1 MLKSLRNRL
10 ILSHVLPVLII
21 IPVMGIALIYVL
33 ETQFL
38 LPTLTRSVTGE
49 SILIAEIVRE
59 QIEIWDNPQIANS
72 LLNNIGPNLRAQV
85 MLISPDG
92 TLLASTNPDDQ
103 ANLNKP
109 VQAPGLEQALN
120 GKIATNSNYYSSS
133 QHSDVIDVL
142 VPVIS
147 SQGKTLGV
155 VRETYRY
162 ESVTEEI
169 LRLRNLI
176 GGILVLG
183 LIVGALFGF
192 FLAISLSTPLR
203 RVTQSVFDLARGE
216 KTDILQEEGPEE
228 VRTLLIAF
236 NLLNERLH
244 SLENAR
250 RRLLAN
256 LVHELGRPLGA
267 LRSAIQALLA
277 GASDEPELRDELLR
291 GMDDETKRLQH
302 LLEDLSHLHEQVLGT
317 MELDRQEIAMSAW
330 LTDILGPWREAAK
343 EKHLRW
349 QTEIPADLN
358 NLYADPIRLGQA
370 IGNLISN
377 AIKFTPTS
385 GTITISAG
393 QEDEEMWIRVS
404 DTGPG
409 IPEEDQEKILTPF
422 YRGGRGRR
430 FPQGMGLGLGIANNL
445 VTAHGGRIDIESTPG
460 LGSHFTIR
468 LPLFFINKQPLNK
481 PENKQPLN
489 RPEQK
494 Q

>member
-33 ETQFL
+33 ETQLL

-49 SILIAEIVRE
+49 CILIAEIVRD
-59 QIEIWDNPQIANS
+59 QIEIWDNPVNAEA
-72 LLNNIGPNLRAQV
+72 LLDNIGPNLRAQV

-92 TLLASTNPDDQ
+92 TLLASTNSNDQ
-103 ANLNKP
+103 ANLKKP
-109 VQAPGLEQALN
+109 VQAPGLQEALS
-120 GKIATNSNYYSSS
+120 GKIVTRSNYYSSS

-147 SQGKTLGV
+147 PQGQTLGV

-162 ESVTEEI
+162 DSVTQEI

-176 GGILVLG
+176 GGILVFG

-192 FLAISLSTPLR
+192 FLAISISTPLR

-216 KTDILQEEGPEE
+216 KTDVLPEVGPEE
-228 VRTLLIAF
+228 VRTLLTAF
-236 NLLNERLH
+236 NLLNDQLH

-267 LRSAIQALLA
+267 LRSAIQALMH
-277 GASDEPELRDELLR
+277 GASDDSDLRDELLR
-291 GMDDETKRLQH
+291 GMDDETDRLQH

-317 MELDRQEIAMSAW
+317 LELDRQEIAMSSW
-330 LTDILGPWREAAK
+330 LNDILGPWREAAK
-343 EKHLRW
+343 EKHVHW
-349 QTEIPADLN
+349 VTEIPQTLN
-358 NLYADPIRLGQA
+358 KLYADPIRLGQA

-377 AIKFTPTS
+377 AIKFTPTN

-393 QEDEEMWIRVS
+393 QEDKEIWIRVS

-409 IPEEDQEKILTPF
+409 ISEEEKGKILTPF
-422 YRGGRGRR
+422 YRGGQGRR

-445 VTAHGGRIDIESTPG
+445 VEAHGGCLVIESTPG

-468 LPLFFINKQPLNK
+468 LPLYFNK
-481 PENKQPLN
+481 
-489 RPEQK
+489 
-494 Q
+494 

>member
-21 IPVMGIALIYVL
+21 IPIMGIALIYVL

-59 QIEIWDNPQIANS
+59 QIEIWNNPQIAEA
-72 LLNNIGPNLRAQV
+72 LLDNIGPNLRARV
-85 MLISPDG
+85 MLISPNG
-92 TLLASTNPDDQ
+92 TLLASTDPNDQ
-103 ANLNKP
+103 SNLNKP
-109 VQAPGLEQALN
+109 IQAPGLEEALS
-120 GKIATNSNYYSSS
+120 GKIATRSNYYSRS

-147 SQGKTLGV
+147 SQGQTLGI

-162 ESVTEEI
+162 DSVTEEV
-169 LRLRNLI
+169 LQLRNLI

-183 LIVGALFGF
+183 LILGALFGF
-192 FLAISLSTPLR
+192 FLAISISTPLR

-216 KTDILQEEGPEE
+216 KTDVLQEVGPEE
-228 VRTLLIAF
+228 VRTLLAAF
-236 NLLNERLH
+236 NMLNERLH

-267 LRSAIQALLA
+267 LRSANQALMQ
-277 GASDEPELRDELLR
+277 GAIEDTELRDELLR
-291 GMDDETKRLQH
+291 GMDDENERLQH

-317 MELDRQEIAMSAW
+317 LELDRQEIAITSW
-330 LTDILGPWREAAK
+330 LNETLGPWREAAK
-343 EKHLRW
+343 EKRVRW
-349 QTEIPADLN
+349 QIEIPAKMH

-370 IGNLISN
+370 VGNLVSN
-377 AIKFTPTS
+377 AIKFTPTN
-385 GTITISAG
+385 GTITVSAG
-393 QEDEEMWIRVS
+393 QADDELWIRVS

-409 IPEEDQEKILTPF
+409 ISDDEKEKVLTPF
-422 YRGGRGRR
+422 YRGSQGRR

-445 VTAHGGRIDIESTPG
+445 VEAHGGYLEIESAPG
-460 LGSHFTIR
+460 LGSHFTIH
-468 LPLFFINKQPLNK
+468 LPLFHPNKEPLDYFGEDK
-481 PENKQPLN
+481 
-489 RPEQK
+489 
-494 Q
+494 

>member
-59 QIEIWDNPQIANS
+59 QIEIWDNPQIAEA
-72 LLNNIGPNLRAQV
+72 LLDNIGPNLRAQV

-92 TLLASTNPDDQ
+92 TLLASTNPNDQ

-109 VQAPGLEQALN
+109 IQAPGLEQALS
-120 GKIATNSNYYSSS
+120 GKIATHSNYYSRS

-147 SQGKTLGV
+147 SQGQTLGV

-183 LIVGALFGF
+183 LFLGALFGF
-192 FLAISLSTPLR
+192 FLAISISTPLR

-216 KTDILQEEGPEE
+216 KTDILQEVGPEE

-267 LRSAIQALLA
+267 LRSAIQALLH
-277 GASDEPELRDELLR
+277 GASDDTALRAELLR
-291 GMDDETKRLQH
+291 GMDDETDRLQH
-302 LLEDLSHLHEQVLGT
+302 LLEDLSHLHDQVLGT
-317 MELDRQEIAMSAW
+317 LELDRQEIAISNW
-330 LTDILGPWREAAK
+330 LIDILGPWREAAK
-343 EKHLRW
+343 EKHVHW
-349 QTEIPADLN
+349 KTEIPPNLSK
-358 NLYADPIRLGQA
+358 LYADPIRLGQA
-370 IGNLISN
+370 VGNLISN
-377 AIKFTPTS
+377 AIKFTPTN

-393 QEDEEMWIRVS
+393 QKEEEVWIRVS

-409 IPEEDQEKILTPF
+409 IPDAEKEKIFTPF

-445 VTAHGGRIDIESTPG
+445 VEAHGGRLEIESTPG

-468 LPLFFINKQPLNK
+468 LPLFFISEKQPLNQA
-481 PENKQPLN
+481 E
-489 RPEQK
+489 
-494 Q
+494 

>member
-21 IPVMGIALIYVL
+21 IPIMGIALIYVL

-59 QIEIWDNPQIANS
+59 QIEIWNNPQIAEA
-72 LLNNIGPNLRAQV
+72 LLDNIGPNLRARV
-85 MLISPDG
+85 MLISPTG
-92 TLLASTNPDDQ
+92 TLLASTDPNDQ
-103 ANLNKP
+103 SNLNKP
-109 VQAPGLEQALN
+109 IEAPGLKEALS
-120 GKIATNSNYYSSS
+120 GKIDTRSNYYSRS
-133 QHSDVIDVL
+133 QQSDVIDVL

-147 SQGKTLGV
+147 SQGQTLGV

-162 ESVTEEI
+162 DSVTQEI
-169 LRLRNLI
+169 LQLRNLI
-176 GGILVLG
+176 GGILVIG

-192 FLAISLSTPLR
+192 FLAISISTPLR

-216 KTDILQEEGPEE
+216 KADVLQEVGPEE
-228 VRTLLIAF
+228 VRTLLSAF

-256 LVHELGRPLGA
+256 LVHEIGRPLGA
-267 LRSAIQALLA
+267 LRSAIQALMH
-277 GASDEPELRDELLR
+277 GAIEDAVLRDELLR
-291 GMDDETKRLQH
+291 GMDDENERLQH

-317 MELDRQEIAMSAW
+317 LELDRQEIAIANW
-330 LTDILGPWREAAK
+330 LNDILGPWREAAK
-343 EKHLRW
+343 EKHVRW
-349 QTEIPADLN
+349 QTEIPTKMQ

-377 AIKFTPTS
+377 AIKFTPTN
-385 GTITISAG
+385 GTITVSAG
-393 QEDEEMWIRVS
+393 QQGEELWIRVS

-409 IPEEDQEKILTPF
+409 ISDEEKEKVFTPF
-422 YRGGRGRR
+422 YRGSQGRR

-445 VTAHGGRIDIESTPG
+445 VEAHGGHLEIESAPG
-460 LGSHFTIR
+460 LGSHFTIW
-468 LPLFFINKQPLNK
+468 LPLSFTNKVPLN
-481 PENKQPLN
+481 QSD
-489 RPEQK
+489 QD

>member
-21 IPVMGIALIYVL
+21 IPIMGIALIYVL

-59 QIEIWDNPQIANS
+59 QIEIWNNPQIAEA
-72 LLNNIGPNLRAQV
+72 LLDNIGPNLRARV
-85 MLISPDG
+85 MLISPNG
-92 TLLASTNPDDQ
+92 RLLASTNPTDQ
-103 ANLNKP
+103 ADLNKP
-109 VQAPGLEQALN
+109 VQAPGLEDALS
-120 GKIATNSNYYSSS
+120 GKIATHSNYYSRS

-147 SQGKTLGV
+147 SQGQTLGV

-162 ESVTEEI
+162 DSVTEEI
-169 LRLRNLI
+169 LQLRNLI
-176 GGILVLG
+176 GGILALG

-192 FLAISLSTPLR
+192 FLAISISTPLQ

-216 KTDILQEEGPEE
+216 KTDVLQEVGPEE
-228 VRTLLIAF
+228 VRTLLNAF

-267 LRSAIQALLA
+267 LRSAIQALMH
-277 GASDEPELRDELLR
+277 GAFEDAQLRDELLR
-291 GMDDETKRLQH
+291 GMEDENERLQH

-317 MELDRQEIAMSAW
+317 LELDRQEIAITNW
-330 LTDILGPWREAAK
+330 LNDILGPWREAAK
-343 EKHLRW
+343 EKHVHW
-349 QTEIPADLN
+349 KTEIASQLHK
-358 NLYADPIRLGQA
+358 LYVDPIRLGQA
-370 IGNLISN
+370 VGNLISN
-377 AIKFTPTS
+377 AIKFTPTN

-393 QEDEEMWIRVS
+393 QNDKELWIRVS

-409 IPEEDQEKILTPF
+409 ISDEEKEKIFTPF
-422 YRGGRGRR
+422 YRGGQGRR

-445 VTAHGGRIDIESTPG
+445 VEAHGGRLEIESTPG
-460 LGSHFTIR
+460 LGSNFTIW
-468 LPLFFINKQPLNK
+468 LPLFFANKEPLNK
-481 PENKQPLN
+481 SDQGS
-489 RPEQK
+489 
-494 Q
+494 